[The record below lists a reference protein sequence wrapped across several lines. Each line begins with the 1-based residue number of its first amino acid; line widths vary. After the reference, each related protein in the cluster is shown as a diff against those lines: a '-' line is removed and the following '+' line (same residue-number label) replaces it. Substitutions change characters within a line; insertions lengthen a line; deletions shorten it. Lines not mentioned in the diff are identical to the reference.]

1 MDIVISA
8 DSEGD
13 FGSIRTDSL
22 GVTGRDG
29 YGQPTPTVR
38 ELIAILQ
45 ALPEQCQDLPVGRY
59 VDEGIAGLKWDT
71 SFPREE
77 RDDVHTSTTH
87 IQLW

>member
-1 MDIVISA
+1 MDIAISA

-13 FGSIRTDSL
+13 FGSIETATL

-29 YGQPTPTVR
+29 YGEPTPTVR

-45 ALPEQCQDLPVGRY
+45 ALPEQCMDLPVGRY
-59 VDEGIAGLKWDT
+59 CDEGIAGLKWDT

-77 RDDVHTSTTH
+77 RDDVHTSTRH
-87 IQLW
+87 VRFW